1 MPVQPLGPVAI
12 GYPEAAQRAAPGGFK
27 EALETAIARAGALE
41 GQADSAV
48 LSLVSQQ
55 DADIHTAVIASEK
68 ATLGLQLAI
77 SVRNKI
83 LEAYLEIMRMQV

>member
-1 MPVQPLGPVAI
+1 MPVQPLERAGAGWPQV
-12 GYPEAAQRAAPGGFK
+12 AQRAGRTGFGD
-27 EALETAIARAGALE
+27 ALKTAIEQVGALE
-41 GQADSAV
+41 VEADSAV
-48 LSLVSQQ
+48 PALLAQE
-55 DADIHTAVIASEK
+55 ATDIHTAVIASEK

>member
-1 MPVQPLGPVAI
+1 MPVQPL
-12 GYPEAAQRAAPGGFK
+12 E
-27 EALETAIARAGALE
+27 RAGAGWPQVASSAGRAGFGEALKSALE
-41 GQADSAV
+41 QVGALEVEADSSVPA
-48 LSLVSQQ
+48 LLAQEST
-55 DADIHTAVIASEK
+55 DIHTAVIASEK

>member
-1 MPVQPLGPVAI
+1 MPVQPLDRVGTGWPGTA
-12 GYPEAAQRAAPGGFK
+12 PRAVRGGFN
-27 EALETAIARAGALE
+27 EALKAAIEQVGALE
-41 GQADSAV
+41 AQADSAV
-48 LSLVSQQ
+48 PALVDQES
-55 DADIHTAVIASEK
+55 ADIHTAVIASEK